1 MEKKSDIVIIGGV
14 AAGPKTAATL
24 MRRNPKLKVTL
35 FQKEERLSYA
45 TCGMPYFASGDV
57 GSFKELNQTGYGVV
71 RDESFFEQ
79 TKGFKAVTQSE
90 VIKINRKE
98 KTVTVKNI
106 KSGETYEHGYG
117 KLVIAT
123 GAHPVRPPF
132 PIENNPNIRNFVT
145 PDDAVHFRKLAQ
157 TGQVEK
163 VAVIGGGFIGCEV
176 AEAAAGLWGIETT
189 IIEREDQLLPYVLD
203 PEMSALAKKEMIDQG
218 VNVHT
223 SVSVSE
229 IKNTEDSIEVV
240 LDKGDKV
247 TSDEVTCDY
256 VFLCIGVRPE
266 VALAQDC
273 GLELGT
279 TGGIKVNSKMQTSDP
294 DIYAGGDCV
303 ESINQLTGKEI
314 YIPMGSLANR
324 HGRVIA
330 ENITGFACEFPGVL
344 GAFLVKVFDRNV
356 GSVGLNMNSAKNAG
370 YDCRAV
376 WGAFTDKPD
385 YYPESESMFLKM
397 IYDSNTMQ
405 LLGLQAVGKGDICRR
420 IDVFSSLLQHKSKV
434 NDLLNFEHGYAPPY
448 AEALDP
454 LYHMAGIALAQEKG
468 ITFSGPGEDFSKYD
482 DSVWLDVR
490 EEDEV
495 ESAPLNPIIDK
506 GTVFNIPLD
515 DLRNSL
521 DKLDQNKNIVVICRR
536 GPRSYQAALILKAA
550 GFDKVQVIAGGT
562 TGIV

>member
-1 MEKKSDIVIIGGV
+1 MKNKSDIVIIGGV

-57 GSFKELNQTGYGVV
+57 GSFHELTTTSYGVV
-71 RDESFFEQ
+71 RDENFFEQ

-98 KTVTVKNI
+98 KIVTVKNI
-106 KSGETYEHGYG
+106 KSGETSKHVYD

-203 PEMSALAKKEMIDQG
+203 PEMSALVKKEMIDQG

-229 IKNTEDSIEVV
+229 IKNSEDSIEVI
-240 LDKGDKV
+240 LDKGEKI
-247 TSDEVTCDY
+247 TCDY

-266 VALAQDC
+266 IALAQDC

-279 TGGIKVNSKMQTSDP
+279 IGGLKVNSKMQTSDP

-303 ESINQLTGKEI
+303 ESINQLTGKEM

-330 ENITGFACEFPGVL
+330 ENICGYAAEFPGAL
-344 GAFLVKVFDRNV
+344 GAFLVKAFDRNV
-356 GSVGLNMNSAKNAG
+356 GSVGLNMNSAKKAG
-370 YDCRAV
+370 YKCRAV

-397 IYDSNTMQ
+397 IYDSKSMQ

-420 IDVFSSLLQHKSKV
+420 IDVFSSLLQHKSKI
-434 NDLLNFEHGYAPPY
+434 NDLLDFEHGYAPPY

-454 LYHMAGIALAQEKG
+454 LHHLAGIALEQEKG
-468 ITFSGPGEDFSKYD
+468 MTFSGPDEDYSKYA

-490 EEDEV
+490 EEDEI
-495 ESAPLNPIIDK
+495 ESAPLKTIADK
-506 GTVFNIPLD
+506 GNILKITLD
-515 DLRNSL
+515 SLRKSL